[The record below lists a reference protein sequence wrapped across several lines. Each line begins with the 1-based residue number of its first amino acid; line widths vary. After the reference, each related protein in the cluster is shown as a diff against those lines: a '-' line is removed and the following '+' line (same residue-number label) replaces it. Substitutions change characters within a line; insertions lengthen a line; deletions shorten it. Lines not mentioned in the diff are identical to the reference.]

1 MGIGGSKESN
11 SGLNSLIKQI
21 EKNTAKMGS
30 VPSNIGPNLSFD
42 SPATGGGWSGKSIAI
57 ITFSFL
63 FILTAF
69 LTLVHFFVTPIFE
82 VRLGQGGFIPI
93 PGRVDS
99 KMFWQSD
106 TAPIVSPS
114 SSIGDTPFN
123 YSLTLDIYLNNP
135 TGFLPDDQFR
145 IVMIRKSEMLDENAP
160 KVKNPDT
167 LAAQINTN
175 YNLAVYFDKGK
186 NDLNVSVM
194 TTDASVETITIV
206 NAPSRQPFRIGVVV
220 GANYLDVY
228 LNGRLYKSKPLMLNP
243 LQTSA
248 SMIIGPPTE
257 VGDIVQ
263 ARQLQIWNRTL
274 QPAELKYIIPP
285 LATFTPS
292 NPSDTTTCSVASS
305 IKSSIVSSF
314 DSAFS
319 LGKDVVEKT
328 GATS

>member
-11 SGLNSLIKQI
+11 TGLNSLIRQI

-30 VPSNIGPNLSFD
+30 APVPNLSFN
-42 SPATGGGWSGKSIAI
+42 SPAIGSEAGGWSGKSIAI

-69 LTLVHFFVTPIFE
+69 LTLIHFFVTPIFQ
-82 VRLGQGGFIPI
+82 VRLGKGGFIPI

-99 KMFWQSD
+99 KMFWTDD
-106 TAPIVSPS
+106 TSPVLSPS
-114 SSIGDTPFN
+114 SPINDSAFN

-135 TGFLPDDQFR
+135 TNILPDNQFR
-145 IVMIRKSEMLDENAP
+145 IVMIRKDEQLDEFAP

-167 LAAQINTN
+167 LAAQINGN
-175 YNLAVYFDKGK
+175 YNLAVYFDKST
-186 NDLNVSVM
+186 NDLYVSVM
-194 TTDASVETITIV
+194 TTDASVETIRII
-206 NAPSRQPFRIGVVV
+206 NAPSRQAFRIGVVV

-243 LQTSA
+243 INIQA
-248 SMIIGPPTE
+248 SMFLGPPTE
-257 VGDIVQ
+257 VGDIIQ
-263 ARQLQIWNRTL
+263 ARQLQLWNRTL

-292 NPSDTTTCSVASS
+292 NPSDTQTCSVASS
-305 IKSSIVSSF
+305 IKTSVVSTF
-314 DSAFS
+314 ESA
-319 LGKDVVEKT
+319 KDNFEKAT
-328 GATS
+328 GTF